1 MSSIDFSVIIP
12 TYDDWARLLNC
23 IKALELQKFDKDRYE
38 VLVINNSKINEIP
51 SDFNVPDFV
60 NVLHQPVPGSYAAR
74 ASGAEAAKGKILAF
88 TDSDCIPAPDWL
100 RNAAKCFSDNSC
112 SLIGGKIELFKKD
125 EGSQTAYIFE
135 KYTAF
140 QQHDTV
146 PEGKSVT
153 ANLFV
158 KKTTFEQLNGFNE
171 KMKSGGDWEFT
182 KRAVN
187 EGFNLEY
194 ADDVVVKHP
203 ARRSLRDVFSKQRRI
218 AAWGL
223 LNNKKRYGYS
233 TPRIILSTVK
243 GGLLQMAE
251 ILRKNIKLQHR
262 LLITVIQSWIITYKL
277 ILQMGIWFKLIDP
290 KKIRE

>member
-1 MSSIDFSVIIP
+1 MSDIVFSVIIP
-12 TYDDWARLLNC
+12 VYKDWQRLLQC
-23 IKALELQKFDKDRYE
+23 IEALENQSYDNDRYE
-38 VLVINNSKINEIP
+38 ILVVNNAKNNLIP
-51 SDFNVPDFV
+51 SDFQIPGFV
-60 NVLHQPVPGSYAAR
+60 KVLHEPEPGSYSAR
-74 ASGAEAAKGKILAF
+74 NLGARISKGKILAF
-88 TDSDCIPAPDWL
+88 TDSDCIPDPDWL
-100 RNAAKCFSDNSC
+100 RNAAKYFISNNC
-112 SLIGGKIELFKKD
+112 SLIGGKIELFRK
-125 EGSQTAYIFE
+125 EECSEAAYIFE
-135 KYTAF
+135 KHTAF

-158 KKTTFEQLNGFNE
+158 KKTTFEQLDGFNE

-187 EGFNLEY
+187 EGYNLDY

-203 ARRSLRDVFSKQRRI
+203 ARRSLRKVFSKQRRI

-251 ILRKNIKLQHR
+251 TLRKNIKLQYR
-262 LLITVIQSWIITYKL
+262 LLITAIQSCIITYKL
-277 ILQMGIWFKLIDP
+277 ILQLGIWFKFIDP